1 MEFAINEF
9 LSLKLEGDFT
19 VIYVAEKPFQQC
31 KFLLLEIPVRDI
43 TSLDK
48 VKSID
53 EAARELSRALEPSDE
68 FPRVDQIPPETEFWG
83 HCSNLQAWYENDY
96 NTRLLH
102 SNLAFP
108 LLKKLTEAGD
118 LLARKVFK
126 DEIAKRYNSGI
137 ENVRKFLEKG
147 DYLRFL
153 TKEEF
158 YSLIDTGNEYETL
171 KVLEGML
178 DVKRYQVDIRN
189 GRVIKLSIGGRK
201 LKELPEIITQFKHLE
216 ILNVAGNSLD
226 AFPDWIGRFKDLKLF
241 RFNNNHSDKL
251 VTLPDMFGN
260 LSSLEE
266 LVGFNNELRRL
277 PDSFGRLI
285 SLKRVDLHN
294 NKLEGLPDSIGGL
307 INLEE
312 LNLKSNSIK
321 LLPESIGNLKSLKT
335 LALAKNSVSV
345 IPKTIERINS
355 LEILTFD
362 DNKLKEVPDS
372 IGNLKDLEILSLTN
386 NSIKTLPYSFKN
398 LVSLRTLTL
407 DGNPIGEIPEF
418 IFDLPNLILL
428 FVKDTKIRKSL
439 NLKKKL
445 KEKILESHIRSK

>member
-1 MEFAINEF
+1 MEFVINEF

-19 VIYVAEKPFQQC
+19 TIYVAEEPFQQC

-43 TSLDK
+43 TSLDNL
-48 VKSID
+48 KSID
-53 EAARELSRALEPSDE
+53 EAAQELSRALEPSDE

-118 LLARKVFK
+118 LLAKKVFK

-137 ENVRKFLEKG
+137 ETVRKFLEKG

-158 YSLIDTGNEYETL
+158 YSLIDTNTEYETL

-178 DVKRYQVDIRN
+178 DVKRYELDVRN
-189 GRVIKLSIGGRK
+189 GRVIELDIGGRR
-201 LKELPEIITQFKHLE
+201 LKELPEIITQFKYLE
-216 ILNVAGNSLD
+216 ILNVAGNLFN
-226 AFPDWIGRFKDLKLF
+226 AFPNWMCGFKNLKILRF
-241 RFNNNHSDKL
+241 SGL
-251 VTLPDMFGN
+251 VTLPEAFGN
-260 LSSLEE
+260 LSLLEE
-266 LVGFNNELRRL
+266 LDGYNNDLKRL
-277 PDSFGRLI
+277 PDSFGGLA
-285 SLKRVDLHN
+285 SLTKVDLHN
-294 NKLEGLPDSIGGL
+294 NNLEGLPESIGDL
-307 INLEE
+307 NNLEE
-312 LNLKSNSIK
+312 LNLKSNSIRS
-321 LLPESIGNLKSLKT
+321 LPESIGNLKSLKT
-335 LALAKNSVSV
+335 LALARNSISS
-345 IPKTIERINS
+345 IPESIGRLDS

-362 DNKLKEVPDS
+362 DNELNEVPDS
-372 IGNLKDLEILSLTN
+372 IGNLKNLEILSLTN
-386 NSIKTLPYSFKN
+386 NFIKTLPYSFKN

-418 IFDLPNLILL
+418 IFDLPNLTLL
-428 FVKDTKIRKSL
+428 FIENTKIRKSQ

-445 KEKILESHIRSK
+445 KEKNIDVDY

>member
-1 MEFAINEF
+1 MEFVINEF
-9 LSLKLEGDFT
+9 LSLKLESDIT
-19 VIYVAEKPFQQC
+19 VIYVTEEPFQQC
-31 KFLLLEIPVRDI
+31 KFLLLEIPVKDI
-43 TSLDK
+43 TSLDY

-53 EAARELSRALEPSDE
+53 EAAQELSRSLEPSDE

-147 DYLRFL
+147 NYLRFL

-189 GRVIKLSIGGRK
+189 GHVIKLSIGGRK
-201 LKELPEIITQFKHLE
+201 LKELPEIITQFKYLE
-216 ILNVAGNSLD
+216 ILNVAGNFLD
-226 AFPDWIGRFKDLKLF
+226 AFPDWIGGFKNLKML
-241 RFNNNHSDKL
+241 RFNSIKSDKL
-251 VTLPDMFGN
+251 VTLPDTFGN

-266 LVGFNNELRRL
+266 LVGYNNELRRL
-277 PDSFGRLI
+277 PDSFGSLK
-285 SLKRVDLHN
+285 SLKRVDLHK
-294 NKLEGLPDSIGGL
+294 NKLEELPVSIGNL
-307 INLEE
+307 SNLEE
-312 LNLKSNSIK
+312 LDLKSNSIRF
-321 LLPESIGNLKSLKT
+321 LPESIGNLKSLEILDLGKNDLKTIPKSLGKLNSLKT
-335 LALAKNSVSV
+335 LILGDNNLNDLPDEVGNLV
-345 IPKTIERINS
+345 N
-355 LEILTFD
+355 LEILDISKNMFSSLR
-362 DNKLKEVPDS
+362 KPFE
-372 IGNLKDLEILSLTN
+372 NLKSLKRLFLDEN
-386 NSIKTLPYSFKN
+386 PFK
-398 LVSLRTLTL
+398 
-407 DGNPIGEIPEF
+407 GIPEF
-418 IFDLPNLILL
+418 VYKLHSLMLVNIKGTNIKKSGIK
-428 FVKDTKIRKSL
+428 KDI
-439 NLKKKL
+439 L
-445 KEKILESHIRSK
+445 KEKGVDIYR